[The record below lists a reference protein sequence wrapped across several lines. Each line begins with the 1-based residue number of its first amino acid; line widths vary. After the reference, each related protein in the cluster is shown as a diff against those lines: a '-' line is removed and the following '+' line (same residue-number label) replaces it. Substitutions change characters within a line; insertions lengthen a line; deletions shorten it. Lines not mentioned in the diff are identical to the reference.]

1 MSESKHLVKG
11 FMRQKYR
18 NGNKFTVFRWAWCQ
32 QRNKRKRQCIWNPV
46 QILLEYENIKFVTN
60 AGKNYEALMETMTNG
75 RTYVQI
81 GGEEILR
88 IVQMD
93 ENNRRNR
100 VIEFDKKNKQWHVH
114 QGYLHSENSE
124 NQHDPLSISDVRL
137 LEKVKKIWH
146 NHREQ
151 I

>member
-1 MSESKHLVKG
+1 MKP
-11 FMRQKYR
+11 
-18 NGNKFTVFRWAWCQ
+18 FTKCFDS
-32 QRNKRKRQCIWNPV
+32 
-46 QILLEYENIKFVTN
+46 
-60 AGKNYEALMETMTNG
+60 EALMETMTNG